1 MPDTEVLQDQVQT
14 EPSAQVEAPE
24 SQQSIP
30 EVVVKPDVPVQQDN
44 GRMIPRERFDVI
56 YGQRKKLGEDYDN
69 LQREHAALQA
79 RAREYEQQASRPRA
93 PQPQE
98 RDEIDQLI
106 SELQSGG
113 KVPSDM
119 QPVLKKLEAYEARQK
134 QMEQNFAAQQAVS
147 FYDKHIPIATR
158 NAPGVSEDELR
169 QYIYGLPVNH
179 PHAQDPYAAAE
190 EMARFK
196 ESIGSQYVKSAD
208 RSKLSALLGEMG
220 LTLADVAAAQ
230 AATTTPSAPSSQA
243 SGYQA
248 PQRPTGGSPSGGQR
262 SQPTTDVN
270 TREGR
275 LAAITRILS
284 GK

>member
-98 RDEIDQLI
+98 RDEIDQLL

-158 NAPGVSEDELR
+158 NAPGVSEDEVSSPAAPDR
-169 QYIYGLPVNH
+169 WIPQRGAAEPANYGREHSRGTTCGYH
-179 PHAQDPYAAAE
+179 PHPFRKVTQ
-190 EMARFK
+190 
-196 ESIGSQYVKSAD
+196 
-208 RSKLSALLGEMG
+208 
-220 LTLADVAAAQ
+220 
-230 AATTTPSAPSSQA
+230 
-243 SGYQA
+243 
-248 PQRPTGGSPSGGQR
+248 
-262 SQPTTDVN
+262 
-270 TREGR
+270 
-275 LAAITRILS
+275 TRIAQPE
-284 GK
+284 